1 MVREV
6 LLVNWLYHI
15 FQCKLSLNT
24 RNWLKHVTLFNVT
37 CLRKISSKCSS
48 QINFPNMW
56 HWSMSHVWEIYMNF
70 PNMWHWTMSHVW
82 EVYLTATFWRDFS
95 QTCFNS
101 YLYTLLECKSNDF
114 KNVTLKNPYLLTRV
128 EKQSK
133 TRPSASCWIVSTLV
147 SRYGFFNVT
156 FLKSLDYLNTT
167 CLAKYKNCNFRFW

>member
-1 MVREV
+1 MTFYTEKGLRLHYLKRYKVINAHSSMVREV

-24 RNWLKHVTLFNVT
+24 KNCNVT

-56 HWSMSHVWEIYMNF
+56 HWSMSH
-70 PNMWHWTMSHVW
+70 
-82 EVYLTATFWRDFS
+82 FWWDFS

-133 TRPSASCWIVSTLV
+133 TRPSASCWIVFQLLWVGTYFSM
-147 SRYGFFNVT
+147 
-156 FLKSLDYLNTT
+156 
-167 CLAKYKNCNFRFW
+167 

>member
-1 MVREV
+1 MVHSSMVHEV

-37 CLRKISSKCSS
+37 CLRKILSKCSS

-56 HWSMSHVWEIYMNF
+56 HWSMSHVWEMYMNF

-82 EVYLTATFWRDFS
+82 EVYLTATFWQDFS

-147 SRYGFFNVT
+147 SQYGFFNVT
-156 FLKSLDYLNTT
+156 FLKSLD
-167 CLAKYKNCNFRFW
+167 